1 MPTQTPP
8 PSDPQPQAS
17 GAFRIDFTY
26 RSLGPIDAIFHS
38 HNAYEI
44 YYFHEGVCTY
54 LIGDRIYTLQPG
66 DLILMNGM
74 TLHCAKIDRRF
85 DYIRTIIH
93 FDPAAVQAFLD
104 FNPELN
110 VLEPFQQLGNLR
122 LTLAGHDRELVER
135 MLADMQALQKGTDA
149 VSRGRFRLK
158 FLDLLYVVYEMCR
171 KPLEDRDS
179 VSTAKEKAVQK
190 VITYLEE
197 HYAEDLHLEELQE
210 NLHASKYYLSKLF
223 KDVTGVTIFD
233 FLYQRRINQA
243 KIEFVLDPAVT
254 VTEVCFRVGF
264 KHLAHFSRMFK
275 RQVGVTPEQFKK
287 RLITP

>member
-1 MPTQTPP
+1 MP
-8 PSDPQPQAS
+8 PSSTPAYKLDY
-17 GAFRIDFTY
+17 TY
-26 RSLGPIDAIFHS
+26 RSQGPIDADFHS
-38 HNAYEI
+38 HSWYEI

-85 DYIRTIIH
+85 EYIRSILH

-110 VLEPFQQLGNLR
+110 VLEPFQRLGNLR
-122 LTLAGHDRELVER
+122 LTLTGDDRKLVER
-135 MLADMQALQKGTDA
+135 LLAEMKGLYEGADA

-158 FLDLLYVVYEMCR
+158 FLDLLHVVYELCR
-171 KPLEDRDS
+171 KPLENRDTVSS
-179 VSTAKEKAVQK
+179 VKENTVQRI
-190 VITYLEE
+190 ITYLEQ
-197 HYAEDLHLEELQE
+197 HYADDLHLEELQD

-243 KIEFVLDPAVT
+243 KIEFLLDQATSVT
-254 VTEVCFRVGF
+254 DVCFRVGF

-275 RQVGVTPEQFKK
+275 KQVGVTPEQFKK
-287 RLITP
+287 SHTTP

>member
-1 MPTQTPP
+1 MSPSSHFYPLP
-8 PSDPQPQAS
+8 PSH
-17 GAFRIDFTY
+17 GAFRLDFSY
-26 RSLGPIDAIFHS
+26 RSLGPIDAVFHS
-38 HNAYEI
+38 HSFYEI

-85 DYIRTIIH
+85 DYVRSIVH

-122 LTLAGHDRELVER
+122 LTLTGDDRELVER
-135 MLADMQALQKGTDA
+135 LLVEMKALYGGADA
-149 VSRGRFRLK
+149 VTRGRFRLK
-158 FLDLLYVVYEMCR
+158 FLDLLHVVYELCR
-171 KPLEDRDS
+171 KPLENRET
-179 VSTAKEKAVQK
+179 VSTMKESTVQK
-190 VITYLEE
+190 VITYLEG
-197 HYAEDLHLEELQE
+197 HYADDLHLEELQE

-233 FLYQRRINQA
+233 YLYQRRINQA
-243 KIEFVLDPAVT
+243 KIEFVLNPTAT
-254 VTEVCFRVGF
+254 VTDVCFRVGF

-275 RQVGVTPEQFKK
+275 KQVGVTPEQFKK
-287 RLITP
+287 RLATP